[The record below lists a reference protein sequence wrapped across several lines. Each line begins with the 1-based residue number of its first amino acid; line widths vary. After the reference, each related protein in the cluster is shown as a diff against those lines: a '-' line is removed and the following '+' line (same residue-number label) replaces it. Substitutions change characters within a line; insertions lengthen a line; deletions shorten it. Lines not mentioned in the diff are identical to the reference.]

1 MRTLWGNRRGFS
13 GVEMMIVVVVIGIIG
28 GAVAGTQVHMKRR
41 ATERVVAGDLDAYAQ
56 AQMSVRHEQ
65 GRFASHADLLVSG
78 FQWSDDVE
86 LSEVRTA
93 DDRFFVRVRHTP
105 TGYSCALDLSPVT
118 GRARNRKVCRGSASD
133 PDLAVPPG
141 IIVTPPAGDTAT
153 VARPPTVPEIPDGY
167 LLPPDVGDVAEVVLA
182 PGTSRVVLFPVTNR
196 SGEAR
201 VFTFGASS
209 ANRAV
214 VPAPDRPA
222 DARLEAD
229 ERATVPVAVSVAP
242 GSLADQ
248 GGDVELRASDAGD
261 RGYAASGGVRVR
273 AALVLARPAVAAP
286 APEVRDPGE
295 MFTVQYRV
303 RNASNAARVFRLG
316 AAIPAGSALSL
327 AGALSDQ
334 PLDALEER
342 VVPVTYRLDG
352 GAEGGTQ
359 WTARLVVTDRD
370 AAGYAE
376 TSTPFQVTARLALEA
391 PAVTAPAER
400 TEEPGAEFTLLWQVT
415 NRSNAPRDFRLTPG
429 SSSPELS
436 PVSPGAAFSRRIGRG
451 QTAGVAVTY
460 RLAVGATCTSVHAAT
475 LGVSDA
481 AAPALAAS
489 ASGTLRT
496 ATVLAAPAVAAPPA
510 RSDLPGASFGATWQ
524 VTNRTN
530 CERTVRVEV
539 LADGDVE
546 VTGATGAGVVRLQ
559 PFEQRAVEGRY
570 RLRDNSV
577 HQAESRPLLRA
588 TDEAAAAYTAG
599 GAFAETTALR
609 LCAPTLVGPVGVPAQ
624 PQQPGTGATVT
635 HRVTNCSNAAR
646 TFSFV
651 AASSTPGAVPDPAD
665 PTALAIPAFG
675 TADVEFGYAL
685 PAQAAG
691 GAFSDVTLTAADAG
705 DGSLADAR
713 SFRVTAAVILNAPAL
728 SAFAAQALLP
738 GEAGSSAAV
747 LTSRSN
753 VPVDFCFAS
762 SVAPG
767 DAPAGEVVAPVPPA
781 PPCLRVGAYQA
792 ATVAQALAV
801 AATAEHPRT
810 NVVMVRAYDSARPAL
825 AAEQG
830 FPVTAGLLLAH
841 PTLEVPATPPPLA
854 WMVGQ
859 ERSIAY
865 PVVNRSNAARE
876 LCLSV
881 VPGGAE
887 LLAQGAAPCTR
898 VPARQGHTFQ
908 HVLRGASEGEPMVA
922 VKVHDR
928 LVPEYQ
934 DTGTF
939 STRVIDAKPVA
950 LWTPPSPVYVRKWAE
965 FDAHDSFSPVGARI
979 VKYVWSW
986 GLFNQ
991 RWTGSRFEPGGSG
1004 VATDELTSSTARRA
1018 WDLRGTFQVCL
1029 AVEDDAGRRSPP
1041 NCREITTLA
1050 ETRARLAFRYRG
1062 WWYDPS
1068 DFCVDVPWD
1077 NQCPKEHGNARWEIL
1092 LNQSQGDVP
1101 IKRAWASVRVD
1112 YWQTDDRFEQTYSYT
1127 GNVETL
1133 PYSFPSGGQTIRY
1146 DFMSNRHKANGSVE
1160 TGRWRILDTD
1170 GTAALGWPQSP
1181 NLGLHPLVLNANLG
1195 SATGA
1200 FDGGPHWVPD
1210 EVWITL
1216 FVEDAFGNVTQ
1227 QARFL
1232 DHERSAWRGGECING
1247 TSGWGCVR
1255 GYERLVPAQEAPV
1268 VSLRRE
1274 DLGNDTYRFTGAGSS
1289 SDGRVVDS
1297 WWEITT
1303 SWFDPSQGRSE
1314 TSVYRGDAYEVRADL
1329 CEIVDVAL
1337 VYVDDRGQRGQAW
1350 ERVSRADDRRCIEI
1364 GTPY

>member
-1 MRTLWGNRRGFS
+1 MHTLWGNRRGFS

-41 ATERVVAGDLDAYAQ
+41 ATERVVMGDLDAYAQ
-56 AQMSVRHEQ
+56 AQMSVRHDH
-65 GRFASHADLLVSG
+65 GRFASHADLLASG

-105 TGYSCALDLSPVT
+105 TGYACAVDLSPVT
-118 GRARNRKVCRGSASD
+118 GRARNRKVCRGSVSD
-133 PDLAVPPG
+133 PDLAVPTG
-141 IIVTPPAGDTAT
+141 IIVTPPVGDTMT
-153 VARPPTVPEIPDGY
+153 VARPPTIPRIPDGD
-167 LLPPDVGDVAEVVLA
+167 LLPPDVGDVPEVVLA
-182 PGTSRVVLFPVTNR
+182 PGSTRVVLFPVTNR

-209 ANRAV
+209 ANPAV

-222 DARLEAD
+222 DARLEAG
-229 ERATVPVAVSVAP
+229 ERAAIPLAVSVAP

-248 GGDVELRASDAGD
+248 GGDVELRAADAGE

-273 AALVLARPAVAAP
+273 AALVLAAPAVAVP

-295 MFTVQYRV
+295 TFTVQYRV
-303 RNASNAARVFRLG
+303 RNASNAARIFRLG

-342 VVPVTYRLDG
+342 VVAVTYRLDG
-352 GAEGGTQ
+352 AADGGTL

-370 AAGYAE
+370 AAAFAE
-376 TSTPFQVTARLALEA
+376 TSAPFQVTARLALEVPVVAA
-391 PAVTAPAER
+391 PAAR
-400 TEEPGAEFTLLWQVT
+400 TEEPGAEITLLWQVT

-429 SSSPELS
+429 SDSPGLS
-436 PVSPGAAFSRRIGRG
+436 PVSPAAAFSRRIGRG
-451 QTAGVAVTY
+451 RTDEVAVTY
-460 RLAVGATCTSVHAAT
+460 RLAAGATCTSIHAAT

-481 AAPALAAS
+481 AAPDVATG
-489 ASGTLRT
+489 ASGTIRT
-496 ATVLAAPAVAAPPA
+496 ATVLSAPAVSTPPA
-510 RSDLPGASFGATWQ
+510 RSDLPGASFGVTWQ

-530 CERTVRVEV
+530 CERTIRVEV
-539 LADGDVE
+539 VPDGDVE
-546 VTGATGAGVVRLQ
+546 VTGTSGAGAVRLQ
-559 PFEQRAVEGRY
+559 PFEQRAVEGRF
-570 RLRDNSV
+570 RMRDNSV
-577 HQAESRPLLRA
+577 YQAESRPLLRA
-588 TDEAAAAYTAG
+588 TDEAAGAYTAA
-599 GAFAETTALR
+599 GAFVETTGLR
-609 LCAPTLVGPVGVPAQ
+609 LCAPTLEGPVGVPPQ
-624 PQQPGTGATVT
+624 PQQPGTAATVT

-651 AASSTPGAVPDPAD
+651 AASGNPGAVPDPAD
-665 PTALAIPAFG
+665 PSVLAVPAFG
-675 TADVEFGYAL
+675 TAEVEFGYAL

-691 GAFSDVTLTAADAG
+691 GAFSDLSLRAADAV
-705 DGSLADAR
+705 DGSLANAR
-713 SFRVTAAVILNAPAL
+713 SFRVTVAVVLNAPVL
-728 SAFAAQALLP
+728 SAFAAQHLQP

-767 DAPAGEVVAPVPPA
+767 DASAGEVVAPAPPP
-781 PPCLRVGAYQA
+781 PPCLRLRAYQA
-792 ATVAQALAV
+792 ATVAQALSV
-801 AATAEHPRT
+801 AATADHPRS
-810 NVVMVRAYDSARPAL
+810 NIIMVRAYDAARPAL

-841 PTLEVPATPPPLA
+841 PTLEVPVTPPALA
-854 WMVGQ
+854 WIVGQ
-859 ERSIAY
+859 ERSIVY

-887 LLAQGAAPCTR
+887 LLAPGAAPCTV
-898 VPARQGHTFQ
+898 VPARRGHTFQ
-908 HVLRGASEGEPMVA
+908 HVLRGATAGEPMVT

-928 LVPEYQ
+928 LVPEFQ

-939 STRVIDAKPVA
+939 GARVVDATPVA
-950 LWTPPSPVYVRKWAE
+950 LWTPPSPVYMRKWAE
-965 FDAHDSFSPVGARI
+965 FDAQRSSSPVGARI

-1004 VATDELTSSTARRA
+1004 VATDELSSPTTRRA
-1018 WDLRGTFQVCL
+1018 WELRGTFQVCL
-1029 AVEDDAGRRSPP
+1029 VVEDDAGRRSPP

-1101 IKRAWASVRVD
+1101 IKRAWANVRVD
-1112 YWQTDDRFEQTYSYT
+1112 YWQTDDRFEQAYSYT

-1133 PYSFPSGGQTIRY
+1133 PYSFSSGGQTVRY
-1146 DFMSNRHKANGSVE
+1146 DFMSNRHKANGSVQ
-1160 TGRWRILDTD
+1160 TGRWRILDTN
-1170 GTAALGWPQSP
+1170 GTPALGWPQSP

-1200 FDGGPHWVPD
+1200 FDNGPHWVPD

-1216 FVEDAFGNVTQ
+1216 FVEDAFGGVTQ
-1227 QARFL
+1227 QTRFL
-1232 DHERSAWRGGECING
+1232 DHERSTWRGGECING
-1247 TSGWGCVR
+1247 TSGWGCIR
-1255 GYERLVPAQEAPV
+1255 GYERLVPEQEAPV
-1268 VSLRRE
+1268 VSISRQ
-1274 DLGNDTYRFTGAGSS
+1274 DLGNGTYRFTGAGSS
-1289 SDGRVVDS
+1289 SDGRIVDS
-1297 WWEITT
+1297 WWEIST

-1314 TSVYRGDAYEVRADL
+1314 TSVYRGEAYEVSPDL

-1337 VYVDDRGQRGQAW
+1337 VYVDDRGQQARVW
-1350 ERVSRADDRRCIEI
+1350 ERVSRADDRRCNEI